1 MLHHRGFTHSLFF
14 APLVAPIMGWICNNF
29 YKRQQLPS
37 WIGLWFWSLITH
49 PLLDVFT
56 VYGTQLLAPFTDHRF
71 SLCAVPIIDP
81 VYSVPL
87 LLSVLIGW
95 FIKKHISLSQTIAA
109 SMLLLTTAYLFLG
122 VSVHEQ
128 ALQFVR
134 QQEKVPVVRA
144 EAFTTMF
151 SIFYRRVVVEELNQF
166 RVGFLNMLY
175 PQPIKWHVFK
185 KVNVSDVMLA
195 KREVR
200 IFYWFADDWV
210 LPAQE
215 NDSVLFFDMR
225 FGTNEENLKG
235 YWGIKVGSEKTTW
248 KKFPPIINFAKV
260 KMLWNTIFS
269 SH

>member
-1 MLHHRGFTHSLFF
+1 
-14 APLVAPIMGWICNNF
+14 
-29 YKRQQLPS
+29 
-37 WIGLWFWSLITH
+37 
-49 PLLDVFT
+49 
-56 VYGTQLLAPFTDHRF
+56 
-71 SLCAVPIIDP
+71 
-81 VYSVPL
+81 
-87 LLSVLIGW
+87 
-95 FIKKHISLSQTIAA
+95 
-109 SMLLLTTAYLFLG
+109 MLLLTTAYLFLG

-166 RVGFLNMLY
+166 RMGFLNMLY

-200 IFYWFADDWV
+200 IFYWFADNWV
-210 LPAQE
+210 LPTQE
-215 NDSVLFFDMR
+215 NGPLIFYDMR

-235 YWGIKVGSEKTTW
+235 YWGIKVDSEKTTW
-248 KKFPPIINFAKV
+248 EKFPPIINFAKV
-260 KMLWNTIFS
+260 KLLWNTIFY

>member
-1 MLHHRGFTHSLFF
+1 
-14 APLVAPIMGWICNNF
+14 MGWICNNF